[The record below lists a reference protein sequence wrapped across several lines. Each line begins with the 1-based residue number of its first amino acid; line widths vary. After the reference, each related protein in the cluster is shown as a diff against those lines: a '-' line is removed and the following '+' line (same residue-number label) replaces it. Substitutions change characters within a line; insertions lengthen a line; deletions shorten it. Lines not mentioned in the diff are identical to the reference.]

1 VVIPFYGRNFADKK
15 TPLLYTFLMIEVLN
29 ITEKNPLEH
38 IGMVAGICWNS
49 PVDNPEKNRKRAVS
63 CINSGHGRVME
74 YAGAELVIS
83 GYSARCIRELYTHI
97 IGTTRL
103 QESTR
108 YVNME
113 DFKYYVPATVES
125 EEQKAAYKECMS
137 SIAGSYSSL
146 IESGV
151 SKEDAA
157 NLLPLGMDTKIV
169 LKINLRA
176 LIHFME
182 MRLCTRAY
190 KEIRTLSAELKKVL
204 SEYSEEWKFIA
215 DNYFLP
221 KCEAAGF
228 CIEEKC
234 CGRKPKKSDMVIISK
249 EEYEALKSG
258 K

>member
-1 VVIPFYGRNFADKK
+1 MVEI
-15 TPLLYTFLMIEVLN
+15 LS

-49 PVDNPEKNRKRAVS
+49 PVDNPEKNRKRAIS
-63 CINSGHGRVME
+63 CISSGHGRVME
-74 YAGAELVIS
+74 YADAELVIS

-113 DFKYYVPATVES
+113 DFKYYTPSTVAS
-125 EEQKAAYKECMS
+125 DEQKKEYDGCMDA
-137 SIAGSYSSL
+137 IAKSYSAL
-146 IESGV
+146 LDSGV

-190 KEIRTLSAELKKVL
+190 KEIRALSSEIKKVL
-204 SEYSEEWKFIA
+204 SDYSEEWKYIA
-215 DNYFLP
+215 ENYFLP

-234 CGRKPKKSDMVIISK
+234 CGRKPKRSEVVIISK
-249 EEYEALKSG
+249 EEYQALKS